1 MSIELLAVLLTA
13 SFHSILV
20 IIALVM
26 LYRIGR
32 KQDADDAA
40 IYLEE
45 RRIREVLREMR
56 EELRKA

>member
-1 MSIELLAVLLTA
+1 MQTTP
-13 SFHSILV
+13 
-20 IIALVM
+20 
-26 LYRIGR
+26 
-32 KQDADDAA
+32 